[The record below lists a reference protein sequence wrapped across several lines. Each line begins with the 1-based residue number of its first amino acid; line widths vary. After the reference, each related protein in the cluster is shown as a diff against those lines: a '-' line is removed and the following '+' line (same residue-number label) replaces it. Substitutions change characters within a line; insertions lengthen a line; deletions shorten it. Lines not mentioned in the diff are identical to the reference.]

1 MQTCEVL
8 TLSGLPID
16 PDSERYHTLY
26 ARLFCALV
34 VKKITWKTSDSRTST
49 PSKTGIDDYLLLG
62 ETLMPRPTRVTMVVP
77 VKEEATVPPTPI
89 HQANITFAD
98 PVVDDAVAHIHAPK
112 HEDKLN
118 EAFEKHHNA
127 AH

>member
-1 MQTCEVL
+1 MENL
-8 TLSGLPID
+8 GLSHIHPQQDRHRRLLAAWGNLNAKT
-16 PDSERYHTLY
+16 HT
-26 ARLFCALV
+26 
-34 VKKITWKTSDSRTST
+34 
-49 PSKTGIDDYLLLG
+49 
-62 ETLMPRPTRVTMVVP
+62 VVP

-98 PVVDDAVAHIHAPK
+98 PVVDDVVAHIHAPK